1 MPKTPLGRDA
11 LAQLVERPRLTLTE
25 IARAVGVSR
34 QAVDG
39 WVRGVSTPLKE
50 HRDALHRHYGIVWE
64 EQRGE
69 QS

>member
-1 MPKTPLGRDA
+1 MPKQPLGRDA

-50 HRDALHRHYGIVWE
+50 HRDALHRHYGIAPESWE
-64 EQRGE
+64 EQR
-69 QS
+69 S